1 MSTENQVIKIHRD
14 YYINVLKGSETKI
27 KWILKENKKKM
38 DFKKDAL
45 ARIVETKKNYKKY
58 MEAIGEEEE
67 KQLTK
72 NHSSLLYLNNIY
84 NSQSV
89 SLNNSFT
96 EVNEESEDQGLK
108 ISNKSLEAN
117 RKLIHNLSKSKIKEN
132 HNRTVLISE
141 DKINK

>member
-1 MSTENQVIKIHRD
+1 
-14 YYINVLKGSETKI
+14 
-27 KWILKENKKKM
+27 
-38 DFKKDAL
+38 
-45 ARIVETKKNYKKY
+45 

>member
-58 MEAIGEEEE
+58 MEAIGEEE
-67 KQLTK
+67 
-72 NHSSLLYLNNIY
+72 
-84 NSQSV
+84 
-89 SLNNSFT
+89 
-96 EVNEESEDQGLK
+96 
-108 ISNKSLEAN
+108 
-117 RKLIHNLSKSKIKEN
+117 
-132 HNRTVLISE
+132 
-141 DKINK
+141 